1 MAIPANVVMK
11 PRARPR
17 DWRRRVCRRDYQTNG
32 TLTGRA
38 ANLII
43 IDDMMDKLNLLRA
56 KDRRSA
62 SRSGEKLADQ
72 ILDLAA

>member
-1 MAIPANVVMK
+1 
-11 PRARPR
+11 
-17 DWRRRVCRRDYQTNG
+17 
-32 TLTGRA
+32 
-38 ANLII
+38 
-43 IDDMMDKLNLLRA
+43 MMDKLNLLRA